1 MQDAGGYEKVDEAL
15 AGMGY
20 AGGILGLVRRWQQWQ
35 AELRSLTLR
44 WRMDGPRRER
54 AVHQGGIFTIEDGNR
69 LVHEWPGWGTR
80 PVGAPADP
88 EKLRGRALKIARI
101 GGPHGA
107 PAAGLI
113 GAALPVR
120 DSRGIVRRPVGDGS
134 EVRSFPLDGASLA
147 VRVWPSAIFVQRPLV
162 YSLDKM
168 YEELSAQPED
178 MNLAESLTSG
188 SRRVAWS
195 FRDFHPMLGYQKT
208 SLGLELLLCVFASDL
223 VAVIAARDEPLG
235 IVTGTWDEIRAHDVG
250 DWIQRFA
257 PDAPTATSAS
267 SPTTKGRRA
276 RVATAPGPMP
286 APKGRVRLKPEL
298 AEAVVKHLA
307 DVAGT
312 LPSGVLGAAVAIE
325 LLRAL
330 QAAALAGQPTLSG
343 RTIDLLSL
351 LHKKGFLSA
360 IPADQAARAALKLLA
375 ARTPL
380 VRRLHYRRW
389 CLAFGEL
396 QDPASPLRA
405 KLGLTESQPVDPP
418 GR

>member
-1 MQDAGGYEKVDEAL
+1 MGHAGGVL
-15 AGMGY
+15 S
-20 AGGILGLVRRWQQWQ
+20 LVRRWRQWQ
-35 AELRSLTLR
+35 AELRTMVLR
-44 WRMDGPRRER
+44 WRIDGQHRER
-54 AVHQGGIFTIEDGNR
+54 AVHPGGIFAIEDGKR

-80 PVGAPADP
+80 PIVTHEDP
-88 EKLRGRALKIARI
+88 EKLRSRAQKIARG
-101 GGPHGA
+101 GGPIGA
-107 PAAGLI
+107 PATGII

-147 VRVWPSAIFVQRPLV
+147 VRVWPSGMFIQRPLV

-168 YEELSAQPED
+168 YEELASQPED
-178 MNLAESLTSG
+178 LKLAECLKSG
-188 SRRVAWS
+188 SRMLGWT
-195 FRDFHPMLGYQKT
+195 FRDFHPVLGLMRT
-208 SLGLELLLCVFASDL
+208 TMDLELLLCAFTADL
-223 VAVIAARDEPLG
+223 VAVLAVRDELRG
-235 IVTGTWDEIRAHDVG
+235 IYTGTWDEIRACDFG
-250 DWIQRFA
+250 DWIQRFPPDDPAA
-257 PDAPTATSAS
+257 PSTS
-267 SPTTKGRRA
+267 SPTDPGAKTKTRRA

-312 LPSGVLGAAVAIE
+312 LPSGVLGAAVAVE

-330 QAAALAGQPTLSG
+330 QAAALAGHPTLSG
-343 RTIDLLSL
+343 RPIDLLSL

-360 IPADQAARAALKLLA
+360 VPADQAARAALKLLA

-389 CLAFGEL
+389 CFAFGEL

-405 KLGLTESQPVDPP
+405 KLGLAEPEPVNPP